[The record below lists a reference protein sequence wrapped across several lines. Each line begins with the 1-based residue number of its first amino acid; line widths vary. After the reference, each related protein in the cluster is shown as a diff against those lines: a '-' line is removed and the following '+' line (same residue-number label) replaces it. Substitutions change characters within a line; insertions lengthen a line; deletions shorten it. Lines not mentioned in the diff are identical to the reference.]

1 MKNNSRITRRTNPL
15 LVFLLTFLVSS
26 YGYSQTAIAPTG
38 SGTSG
43 SPYLIGSLENLYW
56 ITQNT
61 SSWGAYFEQTADID
75 ASSTASWDDGDG
87 GDAEGFSP
95 IGTSY
100 SNRFSGSYDGK
111 GYSISDLT
119 INRVGGEGIGM
130 FGTVYGADISN
141 VTLEDVDISCTT
153 SSYCGAL
160 VGLTGS
166 NSEYSNISVTGTIS
180 GKNYVGGVIGWIS
193 QSQITD
199 SHFIGSVTGIG
210 SLGGFV
216 GNVSSSTISR
226 SYAKGSI
233 SGNGTGSS
241 NGIGGFVGNNYQ
253 DGIIT
258 DSYAEVNITNAYS
271 AIGGFAG
278 NNNQASSIANSYS
291 TGNVSGTVAIGGF
304 AGNNYSSSSIT
315 DSYSTGTASGSYN
328 VGGFL
333 GSNSSGTITD
343 SFWNTET
350 SGLSTGIASDNN
362 SQSVTGLTNDE
373 MLDQS
378 SFTGLDFTTGWK
390 MYELLSFPFL
400 QSNVPDTLPGGLVLP
415 LGSGTEADPFQI
427 SNLNH
432 LRIVSAD
439 TSYWNEHLIQT
450 VDIDA
455 SETLNWDSGQGFS
468 PIGSS
473 SHPFTGSYNGQEH
486 SISNLYIIVPRTGR
500 GFIGHADGALVKNI
514 SLLNINFTSSFWSG
528 GLIAFGNNISV
539 DNVFVS
545 GQLTGKLYA
554 GGLVGWIQG
563 LVHISNSSTNVSVS
577 SSSSNI
583 GGLIGQSG
591 SISEGS
597 YISNSHASGNV
608 TGIDYIGGLIGRS
621 NIEITK
627 SYATGDVS
635 GTNYI
640 GGLAGFSRG
649 LVSENYALGNVSGT
663 EYVGG
668 LIGHA
673 DTSPI
678 NNNYAAGEVSGTTK
692 VGGLIGRVWVG
703 ATGNYSTGLVT
714 GTSEVGGLFG
724 STTQAT
730 QDNFWDVENSGQ
742 TDAIGVP
749 NGIVHVATGLTTS
762 QMYQKSSFSGFDFD
776 SVWTAHSSFTKPYLQ
791 SNHKDTV
798 DSYFVADLK
807 MDGTGTEADPFQIK
821 NLIQLRII
829 SADTS
834 FWNEHLIQTANI
846 DASETSSWNSGSGF
860 VPLGKSFNEFT
871 GSYNGQNYTITGL
884 YISRGSGTGFF
895 GRTNG
900 ANISNVILDQ
910 VDITGSTQVGGLVGH
925 GKKTVISNAH
935 VSGSIT
941 GTILIGGLVG
951 DLVTEVSVSNSSS
964 SATVTSTSLS
974 NQGSLAG
981 GLIGR
986 ASDLSDS
993 ALYLISTSHATGN
1006 VTGENFVGGLVG
1018 ELELPVKN
1026 SYATG
1031 NVSGGDWTG
1040 GLAGRSSQDSI
1051 LISYATGDVSGNNYV
1066 GGLIGHANSTV
1077 FDAYATGNVDGNE
1090 YVGGLIGRNGS
1101 GFIINTY
1108 SGGAVTGNLYVG
1120 GVAGYSSRPITS
1132 AYWDIENSGQTVGV
1146 DNSSSSQVI
1155 GLNSSGMR
1163 QKNNF
1168 SSFDFDSIWES
1179 HSNFTRPYLQS
1190 NHTDTVDGYHLDIFT
1205 LNGTGTEVD
1214 PYQIA
1219 SLPNL
1224 LWLSETDS
1232 VWDDH
1237 FVQTANIDASPTIAW
1252 DDSSGFSP
1260 IGSWPHFTGS
1270 YDGDNHTISGLYIN
1284 RPSNEVGLFVSAGTG
1299 STIQNLGVTDI
1310 DFTGEHVAGMAR
1322 NNRGTISNSY
1332 STGSITASRTAG
1344 GFVGQNLNSIMNS
1357 YSTVTVNS
1365 GAGAGGFVRYNFP
1378 GASISE
1384 SYFSG
1389 EVSGATYAGGF
1400 AAENAGTISKSY
1412 FMGTVHAGTYAG
1424 GLAAYN
1430 GGSINDSYSTGSVS
1444 GTERV
1449 GGFIGRNHEDGAIAR
1464 GYATGVVL
1472 GTTTVGGF
1480 IGLNEGG
1487 TVTDAY
1493 WDSTSTNQ
1501 LLAFGSDD
1509 NSQSATGLST
1519 SQSKAKV
1526 NYSGFDFGSVWD
1538 IHSNFTRPYLQANH
1552 KDSVDGFDL
1561 DFFTVNGTGTEA
1573 DPYQI
1578 ANLANLSWISDSET
1592 EWSKHFQLTDNI
1604 DATPSITWNDSLG
1617 FSPIGNSSTKFTGS
1631 LDGQN
1636 YSINGLTINQPQSD
1650 YIGLFAYMS
1659 NASVTSLDLTEI
1671 NYSGKNYVGGVA
1683 GYNDG
1688 STVDNI
1694 SISGEITAGDRVGGV
1709 IGWTQTAHS
1718 GPELSVVN
1726 SLSAV
1731 HVTGALY
1738 TGGLI
1743 GYNGGPATISKTY
1756 TTGTITGT
1764 RIVGGLAGY
1773 NSEATISES
1782 YSTGDIF
1789 ADGQVGGLVGFNR
1802 SNSTIINSFSIS
1814 NITAGYIVGGLT
1826 AYNVLSSSI
1835 ENSYAS
1841 GTINAS
1847 STVGGLVASLES
1859 NASIINSYWNTET
1872 TNRANATGNSFSP
1885 GVVSVKGFSTEEV
1898 KNDSSYTN
1906 WDFDNTWVRPNGSVL
1921 PTLKWSD
1928 YRLAGPEI
1936 KGSQGWR
1943 MFGAPFV
1950 NATFGSITDSLWTQ
1964 GFTGANSSGGRSN
1977 IYTWNETT
1985 QSWGV
1990 PGSINASV
1998 SSGKGFMMYVFE
2010 DDKYEEEGTQGGFP
2024 KSIIAE
2030 GKANPLPQT
2039 IPLSYTEGILSN
2051 LNGIN
2056 FVSNPSLSTLN
2067 WEEIRKTNTTGIYYV
2082 WDGANSHYDAYQT
2095 GVGGTNSATKYI
2107 APFQGFYVK
2116 ATAASA
2122 ELNIDSTAIASSDT
2136 IAYKSG
2142 SKKEIQSLL
2151 LHLENEN
2158 GLSDELRLVVR
2169 DEALDKY
2176 DVFDAPEFGSLAE
2189 SFLNISS
2196 QLDSIDLVIDSR
2208 PLTETLSFD
2217 LVFDAQNTSGQA
2229 LLSIAENKLPEN
2241 WTIEL
2246 VNTVTDD
2253 RFDLTKEEVSLS
2265 ISETNAKPSF
2275 EPKQL
2280 RTKSSGKKPIWKVVI
2295 NTTGIA
2301 TSTEDE
2307 AGLPDKFSLS
2317 QNYPNPFNPST
2328 TINYDL
2334 PEASTVKL
2342 TVFDIL
2348 GRKVATLVNERK
2360 DAGYHQIIFNAQAMA
2375 SGVYLYR
2382 LEAGNNIF
2390 IKKLT
2395 LIK

>member
-26 YGYSQTAIAPTG
+26 YGYSQTATAPTG

-111 GYSISDLT
+111 GYSISGLT

-439 TSYWNEHLIQT
+439 TSYWNNHLIQT
-450 VDIDA
+450 ADIDA
-455 SETLNWDSGQGFS
+455 SETLNWDSGRGFS

-500 GFIGHADGALVKNI
+500 GFIGHADGALVKNV

-545 GQLTGKLYA
+545 GQLTGKSYA

-577 SSSSNI
+577 SSSSNV

-608 TGIDYIGGLIGRS
+608 TGIDYVGGLIGRS
-621 NIEITK
+621 YIEITK

-649 LVSENYALGNVSGT
+649 LASENYALGNVSGT

-678 NNNYAAGEVSGTTK
+678 NNNYAAGEVSGTTT
-692 VGGLIGRVWVG
+692 VGGLIGNVWVG
-703 ATGNYSTGLVT
+703 ASGNYSTGLVT
-714 GTSEVGGLFG
+714 GTNEVGGLFG
-724 STTQAT
+724 STIQAT
-730 QDNFWDVENSGQ
+730 QDNFWDLENSGQ

-776 SVWTAHSSFTKPYLQ
+776 SVWAAHSSFTKPYLQ

-798 DSYFVADLK
+798 DGYFVDDLK

-821 NLIQLRII
+821 NLIQLRLI
-829 SADTS
+829 SADSS
-834 FWNEHLIQTANI
+834 FWNEHFIQTENI
-846 DASETSSWNSGSGF
+846 DASPTIAWNDSVGF
-860 VPLGKSFNEFT
+860 SPIGTVENQFT
-871 GSYNGQNYTITGL
+871 GNYDGGDYTISNLTINRIDSTFGTMFGYVSSSGAISNLGL
-884 YISRGSGTGFF
+884 LDVLIKGKNASGLVSVNRGSI
-895 GRTNG
+895 TN
-900 ANISNVILDQ
+900 AY
-910 VDITGSTQVGGLVGH
+910 TT
-925 GKKTVISNAH
+925 
-935 VSGSIT
+935 GSIT
-941 GTILIGGLVG
+941 GASTSAGLVYLNFGTITISHSSATINSGDRAGGLVIINLHDG
-951 DLVTEVSVSNSSS
+951 IIT
-964 SATVTSTSLS
+964 
-974 NQGSLAG
+974 
-981 GLIGR
+981 
-986 ASDLSDS
+986 
-993 ALYLISTSHATGN
+993 
-1006 VTGENFVGGLVG
+1006 
-1018 ELELPVKN
+1018 K
-1026 SYATG
+1026 SYT
-1031 NVSGGDWTG
+1031 
-1040 GLAGRSSQDSI
+1040 
-1051 LISYATGDVSGNNYV
+1051 TGDVSGGSRV
-1066 GGLIGHANSTV
+1066 GGFSAENYGTISQSFSTGTVDGGVRVGGFSGTNFEIITDSYSTGNIEANYEAGGFVGANYASGSISRS
-1077 FDAYATGNVDGNE
+1077 YATGLITPENNTDI
-1090 YVGGLIGRNGS
+1090 GGFIGINNGGTVTDSYWDSTSTGQALAFGSDDNSQTATGLSTSQTKKQSNYS
-1101 GFIINTY
+1101 GF
-1108 SGGAVTGNLYVG
+1108 
-1120 GVAGYSSRPITS
+1120 
-1132 AYWDIENSGQTVGV
+1132 D
-1146 DNSSSSQVI
+1146 
-1155 GLNSSGMR
+1155 
-1163 QKNNF
+1163 F
-1168 SSFDFDSIWES
+1168 SSVWTI
-1179 HSNFTRPYLQS
+1179 HNNFTRPYLQS
-1190 NHTDTVDGYHLDIFT
+1190 NHKDSVDGYHLDIFT

-1299 STIQNLGVTDI
+1299 STIQNLGITDI
-1310 DFTGEHVAGMAR
+1310 DFTGEYVAGITR

-1332 STGSITASRTAG
+1332 STGSITASKTAG

-1509 NSQSATGLST
+1509 NAQTARGLST

-1526 NYSGFDFGSVWD
+1526 NYSGFNFGSVWD

-1604 DATPSITWNDSLG
+1604 DASPSQTWNDSLG

-1964 GFTGANSSGGRSN
+1964 GIAGGSTSRGRPN
-1977 IYTWNETT
+1977 IFTWNEST

-1990 PGSINASV
+1990 PDSL
-1998 SSGKGFMMYVFE
+1998 SSSLPLGKGFMMYVFE
-2010 DDKYEEEGTQGGFP
+2010 DDKYQEEGTQGGFP

-2030 GKANPLPQT
+2030 GKASPLPQT
-2039 IPLSYTEGILSN
+2039 IPLSYTDGALSN

-2067 WEEIRKTNTTGIYYV
+2067 WEEISKTNTTGIYYV

-2116 ATAASA
+2116 ATGTSA
-2122 ELNIDSTAIASSDT
+2122 ELNIDSTAIASTDT
-2136 IAYKSG
+2136 IAYKSNIDN
-2142 SKKEIQSLL
+2142 EIFSVL
-2151 LHLENEN
+2151 LHLENKN

-2217 LVFDAQNTSGQA
+2217 LVFAAQNTSGQA

-2307 AGLPDKFSLS
+2307 ASLPDKFSLS
-2317 QNYPNPFNPST
+2317 QNYPNPFNPTT
-2328 TINYDL
+2328 TIKYDL
-2334 PEASTVKL
+2334 PIASVVKL

-2360 DAGYHQIIFNAQAMA
+2360 EAGYHQIIFNAQAMA

>member
-1 MKNNSRITRRTNPL
+1 MKNNSRITRHTKL
-15 LVFLLTFLVSS
+15 LLTFLLTFLVSN
-26 YGYSQTAIAPTG
+26 YGYSQTAIAPSG

-43 SPYLIGSLENLYW
+43 SPYQISSLENLYW
-56 ITQNT
+56 ISQNT
-61 SSWGAYFEQTADID
+61 SSWNSYFEQTADID
-75 ASSTASWDDGDG
+75 ASSTANWDDGNG

-95 IGTSY
+95 IGIS
-100 SNRFSGSYDGK
+100 FSDDFGGTYDGA
-111 GYSISDLT
+111 GYTISGLT
-119 INRVGGEGIGM
+119 INRTVGDAIGLFGIAYRAN
-130 FGTVYGADISN
+130 VSN
-141 VTLEDVDISCTT
+141 LTLQNVDISCTAST
-153 SSYCGAL
+153 YCGAL

-166 NSEYSNISVTGTIS
+166 SSEYSNISVSGSVTGNS
-180 GKNYVGGVIGWIS
+180 NLGGIIGWIS
-193 QSQITD
+193 QSQISH
-199 SHFIGSVTGIG
+199 SHFNGSVTGVRT
-210 SLGGFV
+210 LGGLV
-216 GNVSSSTISR
+216 GNVSSSTVTNS
-226 SYAKGSI
+226 SALGSVT
-233 SGNGTGSS
+233 GNTTGSS
-241 NGIGGFVGNNYQ
+241 SSIGGLVGMNDQSGVINLSFADVDIPVAYSSVGGLVGTNNQ
-253 DGIIT
+253 SSSISN
-258 DSYAEVNITNAYS
+258 SYALGTVNGTVNIGGLVGTN
-271 AIGGFAG
+271 
-278 NNNQASSIANSYS
+278 N
-291 TGNVSGTVAIGGF
+291 
-304 AGNNYSSSSIT
+304 SSSSIT
-315 DSYSTGTASGSYN
+315 DSYSTGAASGSFN
-328 VGGFL
+328 FAGLL
-333 GSNSSGTITD
+333 GSNSGGTITG

-362 SQSVTGLTNDE
+362 SQSATGLTSDE
-373 MLDQS
+373 MLDES
-378 SFTGLDFTTGWK
+378 SFTGLDFSSTWNI
-390 MYELLSFPFL
+390 YEELSYPFI
-400 QSNVPDTLPGGLVLP
+400 QSNVPDTLPGGAVRP
-415 LGSGTEADPFQI
+415 LGSGTEAEPFQI
-427 SNLNH
+427 SNLSQ
-432 LRIVSAD
+432 LRLVSAD

-450 VDIDA
+450 ADIDA
-455 SETLNWDSGQGFS
+455 SETLNWNSGSGFS

-486 SISNLYIIVPRTGR
+486 SISNLYIIAPRSGR

-514 SLLNINFTSSFWSG
+514 SLSNVNITSSFWSG

-545 GQLTGKLYA
+545 GQLTGKSYA

-577 SSSSNI
+577 SSSSNV

-597 YISNSHASGNV
+597 YISNSYASGNV
-608 TGIDYIGGLIGRS
+608 TGIDYVGGLIGSSR
-621 NIEITK
+621 IEITK

-640 GGLAGFSRG
+640 GGLAGFSRA
-649 LVSENYALGNVSGT
+649 LASENYALGNVSGT

-678 NNNYAAGEVSGTTK
+678 NNNYAAGEVSGITK

-703 ATGNYSTGLVT
+703 ASGNYSTGLVT
-714 GTSEVGGLFG
+714 GTNEVGGLFG
-724 STTQAT
+724 YTTRAT

-742 TDAIGVP
+742 TDAVGAV
-749 NGIVHVATGLTTS
+749 NGNVHVATGLTTS

-776 SVWTAHSSFTKPYLQ
+776 STWAAHSNFTKPYLQ

-798 DSYFVADLK
+798 DGYFVDDLK
-807 MDGTGTEADPFQIK
+807 MDGNGTEADPFQIK
-821 NLIQLRII
+821 NLIQLRLI

-846 DASETSSWNSGSGF
+846 NASETSSWNSGSGF
-860 VPLGKSFNEFT
+860 VPLGTAFNEFT
-871 GSYNGQNYTITGL
+871 GAYNGQNYTITGL

-910 VDITGSTQVGGLVGH
+910 VDITGSSQVGGLIGQ

-974 NQGSLAG
+974 NQSSLAG

-993 ALYLISTSHATGN
+993 TLYFISTSHATGN

-1090 YVGGLIGRNGS
+1090 YVGGLIGRNGL

-1108 SGGAVTGNLYVG
+1108 SGGAVTGNLNVG
-1120 GVAGYSSRPITS
+1120 GIAGYSTRPITS

-1146 DNSSSSQVI
+1146 DNSGSSNVI
-1155 GLNSSGMR
+1155 GLTSSSMK

-1168 SSFDFDSIWES
+1168 SSFDFDSTWAI
-1179 HSNFTRPYLQS
+1179 HNNFTKPYLQS
-1190 NHTDTVDGYHLDIFT
+1190 NHTDSVDGYDLDFFT
-1205 LNGTGTEVD
+1205 LNGAGTEAD

-1219 SLPNL
+1219 TLPNL
-1224 LWLSETDS
+1224 SWLSETDS
-1232 VWDDH
+1232 VWDKY
-1237 FVQTANIDASPTIAW
+1237 FVQTANIDASPTITW
-1252 DDSSGFSP
+1252 DDSAGFSP
-1260 IGSWPHFTGS
+1260 IGSWPHFRGS

-1284 RPSNEVGLFVSAGTG
+1284 RPSNEVGLFVNAGTG
-1299 STIQNLGVTDI
+1299 SIIQNLGVTDI

-1332 STGSITASRTAG
+1332 STGSITASSTAG
-1344 GFVGQNLNSIMNS
+1344 GFVGQNIVEITNS

-1365 GAGAGGFVRYNFP
+1365 SGSAGGFVRYNFP
-1378 GASISE
+1378 SGSISG
-1384 SYFSG
+1384 SHYSG
-1389 EVSGATYAGGF
+1389 EVTGATYAGGF
-1400 AAENAGTISKSY
+1400 AAENAGTITTSY
-1412 FMGTVHAGTYAG
+1412 AMGTVQAGTYG
-1424 GLAAYN
+1424 GGFVGYSS
-1430 GGSINDSYSTGSVS
+1430 GSIDDSYSTADIS

-1449 GGFIGRNHEDGAIAR
+1449 GGFIGRNHDGTISR
-1464 GYATGVVL
+1464 GYATGVVF
-1472 GTTTVGGF
+1472 GTTTVGGL

-1487 TVTDAY
+1487 TVAEAY
-1493 WDSTSTNQ
+1493 WDSTASGQ

-1509 NSQSATGLST
+1509 NSQMATGLST
-1519 SQSKAKV
+1519 SQSKTKV
-1526 NYSGFDFGSVWD
+1526 NYSGFDFSSVWT
-1538 IHSNFTRPYLQANH
+1538 IHSNFTRPYLQSNH

-1561 DFFTVNGTGTEA
+1561 DFFTVNGIGTEA

-1578 ANLANLSWISDSET
+1578 ANLANLSWISDNET

-1604 DATPSITWNDSLG
+1604 DASPSQTWNDSLG

-1636 YSINGLTINQPQSD
+1636 HYINGLTINQPSSNFL
-1650 YIGLFAYMS
+1650 GLFGYFSDATIANLHLEDIDYK
-1659 NASVTSLDLTEI
+1659 ASS
-1671 NYSGKNYVGGVA
+1671 YVGGLVGFNA
-1683 GYNDG
+1683 G
-1688 STVDNI
+1688 STITNTT
-1694 SISGEITAGDRVGGV
+1694 ISGSLVAKDRVGGL

-1726 SLSAV
+1726 SSSSV
-1731 HVTGALY
+1731 DVTGALY

-1743 GYNGGPATISKTY
+1743 GYNGGPATISNAY
-1756 TTGTITGT
+1756 ATGTIVGT
-1764 RIVGGLAGY
+1764 RNVGGLIGY
-1773 NSEATISES
+1773 NSEATISGS
-1782 YSTGDIF
+1782 YSTGDIT
-1789 ADGQVGGLVGFNR
+1789 ADGQVGGLVSFNR
-1802 SNSTIINSFSIS
+1802 SNSTIINSFSTS
-1814 NITAGYIVGGLT
+1814 DITAGYIVGGLV
-1826 AYNVLSSSI
+1826 AYNVLSSTI

-1841 GTINAS
+1841 GAINAT

-1885 GVVSVKGFSTEEV
+1885 GVVSVKGFSTEEL

-1906 WDFDNTWVRPNGSVL
+1906 WDFADTWVRPNGSVL
-1921 PTLKWSD
+1921 PTLQWSD
-1928 YRLAGPEI
+1928 YRLGGPEI

-1943 MFGAPFV
+1943 MFGAPFA
-1950 NATFGSITDSLWTQ
+1950 NSTFATITDSLWTQ
-1964 GFTGANSSGGRSN
+1964 GIEGASTSKGRSN
-1977 IYTWNETT
+1977 IYTWNESS
-1985 QSWGV
+1985 QSWGI
-1990 PGSINASV
+1990 PDSINASA

-2010 DDKYEEEGTQGGFP
+2010 DDSYGTPGTQGGFP
-2024 KSIIAE
+2024 KSIISE
-2030 GKANPLPQT
+2030 GNGVTLPQT
-2039 IPLSYTEGILSN
+2039 IPLSYTEGAISN

-2056 FVSNPSLSTLN
+2056 LISNPSFSTLN
-2067 WEEIRKTNTTGIYYV
+2067 WEEITKTNTTGIYYV
-2082 WDGANSHYDAYQT
+2082 WDGANGHYDAYQT

-2116 ATAASA
+2116 ATAVSA
-2122 ELNIDSTAIASSDT
+2122 ELNIDSTAIASTDT
-2136 IAYKSG
+2136 VAYKVNA
-2142 SKKEIQSLL
+2142 KNEIFSLL
-2151 LHLENEN
+2151 LHLENKN

-2169 DEALDKY
+2169 EEAHIEYDE
-2176 DVFDAPEFGSLAE
+2176 FDAPEFGSFAE

-2196 QLDSIDLVIDSR
+2196 QLDSINLVIDSR
-2208 PLTETLSFD
+2208 PYAEILSFD
-2217 LVFDAQNTSGQA
+2217 LALEAQNTSGQTS
-2229 LLSIAENKLPEN
+2229 LSIAENKLPEN

-2246 VNTVTDD
+2246 VNTVTEE
-2253 RFDLTKEEVSLS
+2253 RFDLTQEEVSLS
-2265 ISETNAKPSF
+2265 ISETNAKPSS
-2275 EPKQL
+2275 EPKKL
-2280 RTKSSGKKPIWKVVI
+2280 RTKSSTVKPIWKVVI

-2301 TSTEDE
+2301 TNTEDE
-2307 AGLPDKFSLS
+2307 VGLPDKFSLS

-2334 PEASTVKL
+2334 PKASVVKL

-2348 GRKVATLVNERK
+2348 GRKVATLANERK
-2360 DAGYHQIIFNAQAMA
+2360 EAGYHQVVFDARALA